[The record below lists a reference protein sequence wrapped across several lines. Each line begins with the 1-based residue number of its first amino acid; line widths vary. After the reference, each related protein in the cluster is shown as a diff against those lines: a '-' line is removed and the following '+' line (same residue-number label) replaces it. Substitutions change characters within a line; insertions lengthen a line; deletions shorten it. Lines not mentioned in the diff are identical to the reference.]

1 MNRNH
6 FFALAGNIGVGKT
19 TWTKLL
25 SEQFNWQ
32 PYYERFVENP
42 YLIDFYANMRQ
53 WSFHSQIYFL
63 THRFKAQ
70 LEIQKNRKTCI
81 QDRTIFEDGEIF
93 AQNLYEQKLM
103 NERDYRSYRE
113 LFEAMLES
121 LIYPDL
127 IIYLKASTW
136 TLISRIRKRG
146 RDYESKIDKEYLAR
160 LNTIY
165 DKWIESYSQK
175 YRVLVVDTDNF
186 DIQKDEHRL
195 TEIINEIKMYE
206 KQLELFPNLGY
217 I

>member
-1 MNRNH
+1 MNRKY

-25 SEQFNWQ
+25 SERFNWQ

-42 YLIDFYANMRQ
+42 YLVDFYANMRQ

-70 LEIQKNRKTCI
+70 LEIQQSKRTCI

-93 AQNLYEQKLM
+93 ARNLYEQKLM
-103 NERDYRSYRE
+103 SERDYRSYRE
-113 LFEAMLES
+113 LFGAMLES
-121 LIYPDL
+121 LVYPNL

-146 RDYESKIDKEYLAR
+146 RDYESSIDKEYLAR

-165 DKWIESYSQK
+165 DKWIDSYSHSN
-175 YRVLVVDTDNF
+175 RVLVVDTDNF
-186 DIQKDEHRL
+186 DIEEDETRL
-195 TEIINEIKMYE
+195 NEIIKEIKAYE
-206 KQLELFPNLGY
+206 VQLELFPNLSH

>member
-1 MNRNH
+1 MSRKH

-25 SEQFNWQ
+25 SEHCNWQ
-32 PYYERFVENP
+32 PYYERFIENP
-42 YLIDFYANMRQ
+42 YLADFYANMRQ

-70 LEIQKNRKTCI
+70 IEIQKSKKTCI

-93 AQNLYEQKLM
+93 ARNLYEQKLM
-103 NERDYRSYRE
+103 SERDYRSYRE
-113 LFEAMLES
+113 LFEAMLKS

-165 DKWIESYSQK
+165 DKWIDSYSQK
-175 YRVLVVDTDNF
+175 CHVLIVDTDNF
-186 DIQKDEHRL
+186 DIQKDDNRL
-195 TEIINEIKMYE
+195 NEIINEIKAYE
-206 KQLELFPNLGY
+206 KQLELFPNLWY

>member
-1 MNRNH
+1 LNRNH

-42 YLIDFYANMRQ
+42 YLIDFYENMRE

-70 LEIQKNRKTCI
+70 LEIQKSRKTCI

-93 AQNLYEQKLM
+93 ARNLYEQKLM
-103 NERDYRSYRE
+103 NERDYHSYRE

-165 DKWIESYSQK
+165 DKWIESYSRK

>member
-1 MNRNH
+1 MNRKH

-25 SEQFNWQ
+25 SEHFNWH

-42 YLIDFYANMRQ
+42 YLVDFYANMRQ

-70 LEIQKNRKTCI
+70 LEIQRSQKTCI

-93 AQNLYEQKLM
+93 ARNLYEQNFM
-103 NERDYRSYRE
+103 NERDYHSYQE
-113 LFEAMLES
+113 LFNAMMES
-121 LIYPDL
+121 LTYPDL

-160 LNTIY
+160 LNSIY
-165 DKWIESYSQK
+165 EKWIDNYSQK

-186 DIQKDEHRL
+186 DIQKDKNRL
-195 TEIINEIKMYE
+195 NEIIKEIKAYE

-217 I
+217 V